1 MNETHS
7 DNHTDNHGATHT
19 DNHGATH
26 SSTRKESVTVLG
38 LGRMGSALAG
48 AFLDAGHP
56 TTVFNRS
63 PGKADPLVARGARRA
78 ATVAEAV
85 AASGLVVVCVLDYDA
100 VRGLLEPVAAEL
112 RGRTLVNL
120 TSGSPEQARAEAE
133 WAAGH
138 GIGYLDGGIMTT
150 PPGIGDS
157 ANMILYAGG
166 PELQAAHRPALSA
179 LGDPVDLGPDAGL
192 ASLYDAGLLGL
203 MWSVFGG
210 WLHATALVG
219 ADGVPAKEFTAV
231 SVRWLRTVS
240 WFLTMYADQ
249 IDAGEYPGDDATIDI
264 QVAGIGH
271 LLHAG
276 EERGI
281 DGRLP
286 RLHLELMKEAVA
298 AGHGGDSY
306 ARIVEAFRGKRSA

>member
-1 MNETHS
+1 MTTKRMSATDTATET
-7 DNHTDNHGATHT
+7 AT
-19 DNHGATH
+19 ATGPATA
-26 SSTRKESVTVLG
+26 SASAPAPVTVIG
-38 LGRMGSALAG
+38 LGRMGTALAG

-63 PGKADPLVARGARRA
+63 ADKAAPLVARGARLA

-85 AASGLVVVCVLDYDA
+85 TASELVVVCVLDYDA
-100 VRGLLEPVAAEL
+100 VRALLGPVAGRL

-166 PELQAAHRPALSA
+166 PELLAAHCPALA
-179 LGDPVDLGPDAGL
+179 VLGDPVDLGADAGL

-210 WLHATALVG
+210 WLHATALTG
-219 ADGVPAKEFTAV
+219 ADGVAAKEFTPVA
-231 SVRWLRTVS
+231 VRWMRTLA
-240 WFLTMYADQ
+240 WFMTTYADQ
-249 IDAGEYPGDDATIDI
+249 VDAGEYPGDDATLDVH
-264 QVAGIGH
+264 VASIAH
-271 LLHAG
+271 LLHAA
-276 EERGI
+276 EARGV
-281 DGRLP
+281 DNRLP
-286 RLHLELMKEAVA
+286 ELHLAMMREAVA

-306 ARIVEAFRGKRSA
+306 ARIIEAFRK

>member
-1 MNETHS
+1 M
-7 DNHTDNHGATHT
+7 
-19 DNHGATH
+19 
-26 SSTRKESVTVLG
+26 STKRTPVTVIG
-38 LGRMGSALAG
+38 LGQMGAALAG

-56 TTVFNRS
+56 TTVFNRT
-63 PGKADPLVARGARRA
+63 PDKAAPLVARGAVHA
-78 ATVAEAV
+78 TTVAEAV
-85 AASGLVVVCVLDYDA
+85 GASGLVVVCVLDYPA
-100 VRGLLEPVAAEL
+100 ARALLAPVAGAL
-112 RGRTLVNL
+112 RGRVLVNL

-138 GIGYLDGGIMTT
+138 GAGYLDGGIMTT
-150 PPGIGDS
+150 PPGVGDS
-157 ANMILYAGG
+157 SSMILYSGG
-166 PELQAAHRPALSA
+166 PGLLAEHRATLEV
-179 LGDPVDLGPDAGL
+179 LGDPVDLGADAGL

-210 WLHATALVG
+210 WLHATALAG

-240 WFLTMYADQ
+240 WFLTTYADQ
-249 IDAGEYPGDDATIDI
+249 IDAGEYPGDDATIDV
-264 QVAGIGH
+264 QVASIGH

-276 EERGI
+276 EERGV

-286 RLHLELMKEAVA
+286 RLHLELMREAVA

-306 ARIVEAFRGKRSA
+306 ARIIESFRK

>member
-1 MNETHS
+1 M
-7 DNHTDNHGATHT
+7 
-19 DNHGATH
+19 
-26 SSTRKESVTVLG
+26 STQNTPVTVIG
-38 LGRMGSALAG
+38 LGQMGAALAG

-56 TTVFNRS
+56 TTVFNRT
-63 PGKADPLVARGARRA
+63 PEKAEPLVARGAVRA

-85 AASGLVVVCVLDYDA
+85 AASGLVVVCVLDYPA
-100 VRGLLEPVAAEL
+100 VRDLLGPVAGEL

-120 TSGSPEQARAEAE
+120 TSGSPEQAREEAA

-138 GIGYLDGGIMTT
+138 GAGYLDGAVMTT
-150 PPGIGDS
+150 PPGVGDS
-157 ANMILYAGG
+157 ESMILYSGG
-166 PELQAAHRPALSA
+166 PELLAGHRAALGV
-179 LGDPVDLGPDAGL
+179 LGDPVDLGADAGL
-192 ASLYDAGLLGL
+192 ASLYDSGLLGL

-210 WLHATALVG
+210 WLHGTALTG

-231 SVRWLRTVS
+231 AVRWLRTVS
-240 WFLTMYADQ
+240 WFLSTYADQ
-249 IDAGEYPGDDATIDI
+249 IDAGEYPGDDATIDV
-264 QVAGIGH
+264 QVATVGH

-276 EERGI
+276 EARGI

-306 ARIVEAFRGKRSA
+306 ARVIDSFRKARPSEGSGS